1 MDSVIRKDKFDKI
14 CLLLCRMED
23 IMEGWKYNGR
33 RGSYWKKEEAML
45 KMSKKTEVYKDFD
58 KNSCVV
64 RTLPKDS
71 KVIYREIILVN
82 QHLWVEC
89 SGTSETFYIPLR
101 RWNGSTTN
109 SKKYKLGELQ
119 HTIIE
124 IGRKKKSMKK
134 DTKNGVDIYI
144 DNDKEIIYVSMNQK
158 MTPESHRRLKES
170 INLIKGYQV

>member
-1 MDSVIRKDKFDKI
+1 
-14 CLLLCRMED
+14 MED
-23 IMEGWKYNGR
+23 WKYNSR

-45 KMSKKTEVYKDFD
+45 KMSKRTEAYKDFD

-64 RTLPKDS
+64 RMLPKGS

-82 QHLWVEC
+82 NHLWVEC
-89 SGTSETFYIPLR
+89 VGTTETFYIPLR
-101 RWNGSTTN
+101 RWNGSLPS

-119 HTIIE
+119 HEIIE

-144 DNDKEIIYVSMNQK
+144 DNDKEIMYISMNQK
-158 MTPESHRRLKES
+158 MTPESYRKAKEG
-170 INLIKGYQV
+170 INVIKGYQIMIFEYINDIKFLN

>member
-1 MDSVIRKDKFDKI
+1 
-14 CLLLCRMED
+14 MED
-23 IMEGWKYNGR
+23 WKYNGR

-45 KMSKKTEVYKDFD
+45 KMSRRTEAYEDFD
-58 KNSCVV
+58 KNSSVV

-101 RWNGSTTN
+101 RWNGLHPYN
-109 SKKYKLGELQ
+109 KKYKLGALQ
-119 HTIIE
+119 HEIIE

-134 DTKNGVDIYI
+134 ETRNGVDIYI
-144 DNDKEIIYVSMNQK
+144 DKEKEIMYISMNEK
-158 MTPESHRRLKES
+158 MTPESQRRIKENIDS
-170 INLIKGYQV
+170 LRGYKAMVFDYINDIKFLN